1 MLFHQF
7 LNEISQV
14 FLVSRRKKVISSMA
28 PKTRQEIRLQ
38 ETPSNSIHLIRL
50 CPATEIF
57 KLIPY
62 RFLAELFQ
70 LQETLEGS

>member
-38 ETPSNSIHLIRL
+38 ETPSN
-50 CPATEIF
+50 
-57 KLIPY
+57 
-62 RFLAELFQ
+62 
-70 LQETLEGS
+70 